1 MVIAEAVAGVVGG
14 VKSLFDYN
22 RSNYMYDRKMRQ
34 DTEFKIL
41 EYRNL
46 QSGLWREDVQDLV
59 GLTERKMDSYLIVN
73 TLQLSMCVMLFAEGR
88 LEPGTPP
95 WLLHLYMLTLAG
107 AFMYLLMSV
116 WLAMHAS
123 IVAQVSAVRLLT
135 QFVRLPVPKWEQLQA
150 MRTYGVTYEKLDVK
164 KVMRVPF
171 LSAPPVLEEGEE
183 GDDALSGASA
193 TAGTP
198 LRRATSSTAVP
209 RGAASVTGESVT
221 SAATRGDRPDPW
233 GLEMNGRAPYELQQ
247 RPIREL
253 RHINLVRHEAVN
265 YQSHDAFARVAM
277 SFGTNQLLFAICY
290 YTLGYVNVMD
300 AAPYGA
306 IAVAVIMVGIA
317 VALVQLD
324 LSLTAQEQMAAQLL
338 IVAGPMFATVATC
351 MWDFHTSYCERFAM
365 IVLPFAFL
373 SHGCWLLWSLG
384 ACQAEVQ
391 PNGAILPM
399 KFTAVLNL
407 DVFGWFRST
416 SSEAISHVP
425 SGYEPLRSDSSL
437 PAGCGHGNSQDQ
449 LVAKEHSKHLQADL
463 ALWES
468 EDAQRV
474 MSEEDRRRVSR
485 LARKFKDAIEEEY
498 NAALP
503 HALSPSTASS
513 SKVAPLELPPPP
525 AKWLKLKSDREHGR
539 AEPRLYEAGTGRVC
553 SASEAGAAGVQ
564 MGSPLVRSLT
574 DMEESVESFC
584 DTTRSNRAILEYRQ
598 TQPERKPQRAATL
611 PTTLLPGLTT
621 VCEEPHSFDVAEED
635 LHLEAEHGRFVQ
647 DSLLEERLGLGFE
660 EEHGSGSESEHGGPE
675 EVHSK
680 GGSDDL
686 AQDSADE
693 VEQSPQKHQG
703 RVPWRLFKSATLL
716 LIVLWACGVAL
727 STLVALDWIT
737 LPTRSWDDKALRDVR
752 DVRNSRSLLDNPA
765 LPFLPEGQLIE
776 AQWPRESSF
785 VPRAMSC
792 DRSGRRLAVADDF
805 GVYAAEFSGDPAP
818 DQLTRVH
825 QDRRLRAQQPETSH
839 PMATFTRV
847 QPCTAFEGQTLKDIG
862 VVCSKDTANCRV
874 LVLHGHGQ
882 NLTECPL
889 DVEGFSDGSTVEAAR
904 ANLTWRISKDWL
916 QAQEHV
922 ELVSVNP
929 ECLRDDGTYGA
940 PHLDSDVQACFVV
953 AVTSTGRMVQLRRHL
968 ENKDELVPDWSMR
981 RESREEQP
989 QSLHV
994 VLGSVLVLWPR
1005 SKSVQALSGQTGG
1018 VIGEWRLPP
1027 HYNWMAFAG
1036 GRSNFFLLG
1045 QNKTG
1050 ASSLWRFPVPEALSD
1065 WANGFKQRSE
1075 I

>member
-1 MVIAEAVAGVVGG
+1 
-14 VKSLFDYN
+14 
-22 RSNYMYDRKMRQ
+22 
-34 DTEFKIL
+34 
-41 EYRNL
+41 
-46 QSGLWREDVQDLV
+46 
-59 GLTERKMDSYLIVN
+59 
-73 TLQLSMCVMLFAEGR
+73 
-88 LEPGTPP
+88 
-95 WLLHLYMLTLAG
+95 
-107 AFMYLLMSV
+107 
-116 WLAMHAS
+116 
-123 IVAQVSAVRLLT
+123 
-135 QFVRLPVPKWEQLQA
+135 

-171 LSAPPVLEEGEE
+171 LSAPPVLEESEE
-183 GDDALSGASA
+183 GDDALSEFS
-193 TAGTP
+193 GTTG
-198 LRRATSSTAVP
+198 LG
-209 RGAASVTGESVT
+209 RGAPSSSVGPRAQASVAGETVASN
-221 SAATRGDRPDPW
+221 ATRADPW

-324 LSLTAQEQMAAQLL
+324 LSLTTQEQMAAQLL
-338 IVAGPMFATVATC
+338 IVAGPTFASAATC
-351 MWDFHTSYCERFAM
+351 MWDVHTSYCERFAM

-407 DVFGWFRST
+407 DVFGWFKST
-416 SSEAISHVP
+416 SSEALPHVP
-425 SGYEPLRSDSSL
+425 TGYEPLQSDNSL
-437 PAGCGHGNSQDQ
+437 PSGPSSGMGKSHDQ
-449 LVAKEHSKHLQADL
+449 LITEEHSKKNLQADL

-474 MSEEDRRRVSR
+474 MSEQDRQRVAR

-503 HALSPSTASS
+503 TPSAASS
-513 SKVAPLELPPPP
+513 MVPPLELPPPP
-525 AKWLKLKSDREHGR
+525 AKWLKLRSHPEQGAAEH
-539 AEPRLYEAGTGRVC
+539 RLYEPETGRVC

-564 MGSPLVRSLT
+564 MGGPLVRSLT
-574 DMEESVESFC
+574 EMEESVESFC
-584 DTTRSNRAILEYRQ
+584 DNTRSTRAILEYRQ
-598 TQPERKPQRAATL
+598 SQPQRKPQRAATL
-611 PTTLLPGLTT
+611 PAQLLPGLTT
-621 VCEEPHSFDVAEED
+621 VCEEPPSFDISEEE

-647 DSLLEERLGLGFE
+647 DSLLEERLGRGPQE
-660 EEHGSGSESEHGGPE
+660 IHSSSSESEYGGPNE
-675 EVHSK
+675 AHSDA
-680 GGSDDL
+680 GTNDL
-686 AQDSADE
+686 QDSTDE
-693 VEQSPQKHQG
+693 VTEARPQKHQG

-727 STLVALDWIT
+727 STLVALGLVS
-737 LPTRSWDDKALRDVR
+737 LPTRAWDEKALRDVR
-752 DVRNSRSLLDNPA
+752 DSRHSRSLLDNPA

-785 VPRAMSC
+785 IPKAMSC
-792 DRSGRRLAVADDF
+792 DRSGRHLAVADDF
-805 GVYAAEFSGDPAP
+805 GVYAAEFSESADA
-818 DQLTRVH
+818 DSQVKQ
-825 QDRRLRAQQPETSH
+825 QDRRLRAQQPQTSH
-839 PMATFTRV
+839 PTATFTRV

-862 VVCSKDTANCRV
+862 VVCTEDTSKCRV

-889 DVEGFSDGSTVEAAR
+889 EVQESGDDSPVEAAH

-916 QAQEHV
+916 QPEEHV

-940 PHLDSDVQACFVV
+940 PHFDSEVQGCFVV

-981 RESREEQP
+981 RESKEEQP

-1005 SKSVQALSGQTGG
+1005 SKSVQALSGKTGS

-1027 HYNWMAFAG
+1027 HYDWMAFAG
-1036 GRSNFFLLG
+1036 GRNNFFLLG
-1045 QNKTG
+1045 QNKTA
-1050 ASSLWRFPVPEALSD
+1050 ASTLWRFPLPEELSD
-1065 WANGFKQRSE
+1065 WANGFKQHTE